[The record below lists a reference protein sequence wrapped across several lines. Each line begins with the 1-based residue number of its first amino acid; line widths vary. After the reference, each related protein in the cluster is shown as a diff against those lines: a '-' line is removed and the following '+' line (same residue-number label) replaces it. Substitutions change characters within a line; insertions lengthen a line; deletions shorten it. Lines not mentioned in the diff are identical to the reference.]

1 MCFILE
7 VWWAGFGINYQ
18 WSFAKLRMGEQGFDL
33 TVSDPSSKLLI
44 SEPEKKL
51 FYIWISDLSS

>member
-1 MCFILE
+1 
-7 VWWAGFGINYQ
+7 
-18 WSFAKLRMGEQGFDL
+18 MGEQGFDL